1 MNIISLFVCFLAYG
15 GVSAIHP
22 KYESIFNFGDSLSD
36 TGNCLFPGASNFR
49 YSGKLPYGRT
59 FGHPTGRYSD
69 GRLIIDFLAEAL
81 HLPLL
86 SPYLKVADGQIN
98 IPGVNFAVAGAS
110 ALDTNFFK
118 GLPVTTNISLNVQ
131 LSWFKKWKSSFC
143 ANRQDCERYLNKSL
157 FVVREIG
164 GNDYNNGLFVGQGI
178 ENGKALVRTV
188 VEDNT
193 NATINLIEEGAVDLM
208 VSGNLPIGCMLMF
221 LTMFGSSNQSNY
233 GKSTGCLKTF
243 NALARYHNKKL
254 RQSLEELR
262 SKYPNSKIMYADY
275 YRAAMKLY
283 KDPKQHGFTGGA
295 LSACRGV
302 GGPYNFNN
310 SAKCGD
316 TGSSG
321 NPQIRDSLDSGG
333 CTHDPYNHPLIGV
346 ANALSVESALYGL
359 GSV

>member
-1 MNIISLFVCFLAYG
+1 MTTIHRFPAFLNCNSDSMIYTNNTDIGEMFCNPNAFVLQPFCLSGDRGNKKTILNQNVTNLWCYL
-15 GVSAIHP
+15 I
-22 KYESIFNFGDSLSD
+22 NFKPNL
-36 TGNCLFPGASNFR
+36 TL
-49 YSGKLPYGRT
+49 YI
-59 FGHPTGRYSD
+59 
-69 GRLIIDFLAEAL
+69 LIEYAAEAL

-283 KDPKQHGFTGGA
+283 KDPKQHGESS
-295 LSACRGV
+295 SA
-302 GGPYNFNN
+302 
-310 SAKCGD
+310 
-316 TGSSG
+316 T
-321 NPQIRDSLDSGG
+321 
-333 CTHDPYNHPLIGV
+333 
-346 ANALSVESALYGL
+346 
-359 GSV
+359 